1 MKMID
6 EWQGLANLL
15 SDLIT
20 KYASVLDESYP
31 NSQNQKIDPP
41 AENTI
46 ADDNVA

>member
-1 MKMID
+1 MKKID

-31 NSQNQKIDPP
+31 NPQNQEIDPP
-41 AENTI
+41 AENSI
-46 ADDNVA
+46 ADDCVM